1 MPPADPSLVRDL
13 TISDLRPVLGSSPV
27 NLIRR
32 GVDGSLRMS
41 VDRWRLAEVEPE
53 AVVFRS
59 LPVEPTEA
67 EQVLAV
73 RLAEVERIT
82 WDRLPR
88 QQARSQLRFHLR
100 SGDLWTFS
108 GALSEPPSA

>member
-1 MPPADPSLVRDL
+1 VRDL
-13 TISDLRPVLGSSPV
+13 TIADLRPVLGSSTL

-32 GVDGSLRMS
+32 GADGSLRMS

-59 LPVEPTEA
+59 IPAEPPAA
-67 EQVLAV
+67 EQVLEV
-73 RLAEVERIT
+73 LLVEVERIT

-108 GALSEPPSA
+108 GALAEPADD

>member
-1 MPPADPSLVRDL
+1 MREIDREAAARALASAGFNFLRRGADL
-13 TISDLRPVLGSSPV
+13 TLS
-27 NLIRR
+27 
-32 GVDGSLRMS
+32 MS
-41 VDRWRLAEVEPE
+41 GAKWRLAERTPE
-53 AVVFRS
+53 ALTFRAVGPDGELMPDTMTVA
-59 LPVEPTEA
+59 LP
-67 EQVLAV
+67 
-73 RLAEVERIT
+73 EVERIT